1 MTKQFF
7 TLAILAIPG
16 ICYAQP
22 GTIKTVAG
30 GQTSSYG
37 GDGGPAIS
45 AGIDGAYD
53 IAFDSAGNY
62 YLTAGGRI
70 RKVNTSG
77 IISTVAGDGTGL
89 YSGDGGPALSAG
101 FATAAPAGLAV
112 DGSGNLYVADV
123 GRIRKVD
130 TSGIITTVAGNGNI
144 LVFSG
149 DGGPATSAAIAGN
162 GVAADSAGNLYIA
175 DFGNNRVRKVDHAT
189 GVITTIAGNGNSL
202 QLGKP
207 AGDGSSATTVAIE
220 NPLAVAVDSAGIVY
234 FSGGSRIYKID
245 SSGILHTVAG
255 TGNRGYSGDTGP
267 AISAQ
272 LFAALALTIDGS
284 GNLYFC
290 DPTNKRVRKVDT
302 GGIMTTVAGNGTIGY
317 SGDGGP
323 AIAAQLQSIQGVAVD
338 GAGNI
343 YFVDTNHVREVF
355 APVSSTAPSVA
366 SATNA
371 FDSPKPIAP
380 NTWVAVKGTN
390 LAPPGDSRIW
400 GNGDFTNNQL
410 PTALDGVSV
419 TVNGKN
425 AFVYY
430 ISPTQLNILTPPD
443 ALPASVP
450 VQVTVRGVASNVINA
465 QAQPISPAFFT
476 FDGVNVTGTHLDGS
490 LLGPT
495 TLYPGL
501 STPARPG
508 ETVILY
514 GNGFGP
520 TSVTVVLGSV
530 SQSGTL
536 PTMPIIGV
544 QGSSAPAQVTFA
556 GLVAPG
562 LFQFNVVAPPTALDG
577 NDLMQAGYGGIT
589 TSPVALA
596 VHH

>member
-1 MTKQFF
+1 VTKHFL
-7 TLAILAIPG
+7 TIAILNVAG
-16 ICYAQP
+16 ICYGQP

-30 GQTSSYG
+30 AGGGVSS
-37 GDGGPAIS
+37 GDGGAAINAAIPS
-45 AGIDGAYD
+45 LRA

-62 YLTAGGRI
+62 YVGDGGRI

-77 IISTVAGDGTGL
+77 IISTFAGDGTAV
-89 YSGDGGPALSAG
+89 YSGDGGPAISAG
-101 FATAAPAGLAV
+101 LVATSPASLAV
-112 DGSGNLYVADV
+112 DTSGNLYLLDV
-123 GRIRKVD
+123 GRVRKVD
-130 TSGIITTVAGNGNI
+130 TSGTITTVAGNGGNGYG
-144 LVFSG
+144 G
-149 DGGPATSAAIAGN
+149 DGGPATGATIATT
-162 GVAADSAGNLYIA
+162 GVAVDTAGNLYLA
-175 DFGNNRVRKVDHAT
+175 DNLNNRVRKVDHAT
-189 GVITTIAGNGNSL
+189 GVISTIAGNGNNL
-202 QLGKP
+202 QQGNP
-207 AGDGSSATTVAIE
+207 AGDGSAATSVAIE

-255 TGNRGYSGDTGP
+255 TGTRGYSGDTGP
-267 AISAQ
+267 AISAK
-272 LFAALALTIDGS
+272 LFAALALTLDS
-284 GNLYFC
+284 AGNLYFA
-290 DPTNKRVRKVDT
+290 DPTNLRLRKVDT
-302 GGIMTTVAGNGTIGY
+302 SGIMTTVAGNGTSGF

-323 AIAAQLQSIQGVAVD
+323 AIAAQLQNIQGVAVD

-343 YFVDTNHVREVF
+343 YFDDIAHVREVI
-355 APVSSTAPSVA
+355 APVSSTAPSLA

-371 FDSPKPIAP
+371 FDAPKPIAP
-380 NTWVAVKGTN
+380 NTWVAVKGIN
-390 LAPPGDSRIW
+390 LAPAGDTRIW
-400 GNGDFTNNQL
+400 GNADFTNNQL
-410 PTALDGVSV
+410 PAALDGVSV

-443 ALPASVP
+443 ALPTSVP

-476 FDGVNVTGTHLDGS
+476 FDGTNVTGTHLDGS

-501 STPARPG
+501 STPAMPG

-520 TSVTVVLGSV
+520 TSATVVLGSV

-562 LFQFNVVAPPTALDG
+562 LFQFNVVVPPTALDG

-589 TSPVALA
+589 TSPVVLA